1 MIKVDRSVYIPM
13 KRSELPIKSA
23 ILAMSVVQMG
33 TNAISP
39 ILADIA
45 AAFPAAGASSVQFLM
60 TFPSLMVLFFSLLAA
75 VAAARIP
82 KKYLAAVGCGLFA
95 ASGLL
100 SWMFHG
106 SLPLLFAWAAMMG
119 VGIGLVVPM
128 ATSLVTDF
136 FTGAAG
142 QQMMGLQSTAANAGA
157 MLMTFLGGLLA
168 GIHWSCNYLV
178 YLIALPGMALSLLC
192 LPRSAPNAA
201 EGQAGGSMLPLLKKP
216 VVLRSCLLSLLVTML
231 FNTAP
236 TNLSMLLEE
245 NGLGTAAQAG
255 TATTLLL
262 LSGAVGGL
270 CFARLAGVLGRR
282 VVVFGFTMLAIGQL
296 VCAAAPSLPVV
307 FLGCLICGCAI
318 STVMPQAMLEAS
330 AQADGNTAGTSALAM
345 ASSNLGGFCAPLLTI
360 LAQALT
366 GSASTAPRLVV
377 SAVCA
382 AVTAAVLLVT
392 LRESKGRRG

>member
-1 MIKVDRSVYIPM
+1 MKQNDRSIQ
-13 KRSELPIKSA
+13 SA

-45 AAFPAAGASSVQFLM
+45 AAFPQAGPSSIQFLM

-75 VAAARIP
+75 MAAARIP
-82 KKYLAAVGCGLFA
+82 KKYLAAAGCGLFA

-100 SWMFHG
+100 SWLFHG
-106 SLPLLFAWAAMMG
+106 SLALLFLWAAMMG

-136 FTGAAG
+136 FTGPAG
-142 QQMMGLQSTAANAGA
+142 QRMMGLQSTAANAGA

-178 YLIALPGMALSLLC
+178 YLIAAPGMVLALLC
-192 LPRSAPNAA
+192 LPRRAANAPD
-201 EGQAGGSMLPLLKKP
+201 GPAGGSMLPLLKKP
-216 VVLRSCLLSLLVTML
+216 VVLRTCLLALLVTML

-262 LSGAVGGL
+262 LSGAAGGL
-270 CFARLAGVLGRR
+270 CFARLAKVLGRR
-282 VVVFGFTMLAIGQL
+282 VVVFGFAMLALGQL
-296 VCAAAPSLPVV
+296 ICALAPSLAAV
-307 FLGCLICGCAI
+307 FAGCLICGCAI

-330 AQADGNTAGTSALAM
+330 AQSGGNTAGTSALAM
-345 ASSNLGGFCAPLLTI
+345 ASSNLGGFCAPLLTL

-366 GSASTAPRLVV
+366 GSASTAPRLAV
-377 SAVCA
+377 SAA
-382 AVTAAVLLVT
+382 AAALTAAVLLVT
-392 LRESKGRRG
+392 LRGKN

>member
-1 MIKVDRSVYIPM
+1 M
-13 KRSELPIKSA
+13 KLKQNERGIQAA

-45 AAFPAAGASSVQFLM
+45 AAFPQAGASSIQFLM

-75 VAAARIP
+75 MAASRVP
-82 KKYLAAVGCGLFA
+82 KKYLAAAGCGLFA
-95 ASGLL
+95 VSGVL
-100 SWMFHG
+100 SWLFHG
-106 SLPLLFAWAAMMG
+106 SLPLLFLWAAMMG
-119 VGIGLVVPM
+119 IGIGLVVPM

-136 FTGAAG
+136 FTGPAG
-142 QQMMGLQSTAANAGA
+142 QKMMGLQSTAANAGA

-168 GIHWSCNYLV
+168 GIHWSCTYLV
-178 YLIALPGMALSLLC
+178 YLIAVPGLVLSLLS
-192 LPRSAPNAA
+192 LPQRPSRAA

-216 VVLRSCLLSLLVTML
+216 VILRSCLLALLVTML

-262 LSGAVGGL
+262 FSGAVGGL
-270 CFARLAGVLGRR
+270 CFARLAKLFGRR
-282 VVVFGFTMLAIGQL
+282 VVVFGFAMLAAGQL
-296 VCAAAPSLPVV
+296 ICAFASSLAVV
-307 FLGCLICGCAI
+307 FLGCLVCGCAI
-318 STVMPQAMLEAS
+318 STVMPQVMLEAS
-330 AQADGNTAGTSALAM
+330 AQSGGNTAGTSALAM

-366 GSASTAPRLVV
+366 GSASTAPRLAV
-377 SAVCA
+377 SAACA
-382 AVTAAVLLVT
+382 ALTAVVLLAT
-392 LRESKGRRG
+392 LRGKD